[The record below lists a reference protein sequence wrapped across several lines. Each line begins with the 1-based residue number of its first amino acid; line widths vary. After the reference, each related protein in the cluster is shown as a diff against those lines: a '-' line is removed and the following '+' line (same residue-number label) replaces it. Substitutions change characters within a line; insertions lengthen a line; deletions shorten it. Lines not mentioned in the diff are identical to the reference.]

1 MVLVGSYSLLKSQ
14 KQRKTIKF
22 IFGIEE
28 KIGLEKRKKK
38 SPNLKGLQA
47 ADPGPLKC
55 AAQQEK
61 GLKER
66 RRREKPASTLPKL
79 DRNIIGCSADEI
91 SKGFQF
97 INAALNDVSSIW
109 NLHSSHHLHALI
121 LSHP

>member
-1 MVLVGSYSLLKSQ
+1 MGWKKEKS
-14 KQRKTIKF
+14 K
-22 IFGIEE
+22 
-28 KIGLEKRKKK
+28 
-38 SPNLKGLQA
+38 PLQA

-66 RRREKPASTLPKL
+66 RRPEKPASTLPKL

-91 SKGFQF
+91 SKEFQF

-109 NLHSSHHLHALI
+109 NLHCSHNLHLHD
-121 LSHP
+121 